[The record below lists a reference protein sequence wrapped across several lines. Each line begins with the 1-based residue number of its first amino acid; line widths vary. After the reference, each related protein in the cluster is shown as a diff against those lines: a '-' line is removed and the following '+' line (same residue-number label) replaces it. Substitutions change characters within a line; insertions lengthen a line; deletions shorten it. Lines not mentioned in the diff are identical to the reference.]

1 MTRTQLNNVSCF
13 IAGLL
18 LIAACASPKN
28 SSSTKRTADP
38 PQIEPDLLKA
48 YLQRPQPEV
57 SKEDKLRYEIAYAFS
72 IADAKVLFSILTA
85 LKEGETDRAKSR
97 IISILFVTAAFL
109 PFYAEKASSDEN
121 SMIEGEKVATT
132 FLDYLI
138 GHGAEIDPKLPH
150 VQRGLNGLR
159 RTIKNPRDQE
169 KLSVLIRALYGSDDL
184 PDAGPPCLN

>member
-1 MTRTQLNNVSCF
+1 MTRTQLNSVSCF

-28 SSSTKRTADP
+28 SSSTKGTADP

-48 YLQRPQPEV
+48 YLQRPPPEEV

-72 IADAKVLFSILTA
+72 IADAKVFFAILTA
-85 LKEGETDRAKSR
+85 LQEGETDRAKSR
-97 IISILFVTAAFL
+97 IISTLFVTAAFL
-109 PFYAEKASSDEN
+109 PFYAEKASPDEN
-121 SMIEGEKVATT
+121 SMIEGEKVAAT
-132 FLDYLI
+132 FLDFLT
-138 GHGAEIDPKLPH
+138 GHRAEIDPRLPH

-184 PDAGPPCLN
+184 PDTGPP